1 MKKHLFLSLILFITF
16 FVKSLAQ
23 ENLKSPSEFLGYTL
37 GSKFTAHHLVVDY
50 YKYLASKSKNIKLQ
64 FYGKT
69 NEGRE
74 LFVAFIG
81 NDEDI
86 NHLEDIRKNNL
97 RLAGIVSGSGS
108 LQQSTI
114 VWLSYNVHGNEAVS
128 TEASLQTVYT
138 LLNPADAK
146 NKEWL
151 KNTLVVIDPCL
162 NPDGRERYVNFYNPL
177 SSLNPDPKSFTREH
191 REPWPGGRANH
202 YYFDLNRDWAWQ
214 TQIETQQRLTLYN
227 QWLPQVHVDFH
238 EQGYNEPYYFAPAAA
253 PFHEVI
259 TKWQKDFQTIV
270 GNNNAKYFD
279 QNGWLYFT
287 KERFDLL
294 YPSYGDTYPIY
305 NGSIGMTFEQGGIG
319 AGLAIITNN
328 GDTLTLK
335 DRIDHHFTTGIST
348 IEVASKN
355 AQQLNNEFK
364 KFFTESKTS
373 PDGKYK
379 SYVVKADNDINAKK
393 LADLLKRNGIEV
405 SYGLNKQSKGYNY
418 FTDKI
423 ENFNISP
430 EDMIVNAYQPK
441 SVLLKVLMEPKTAL
455 VDSNTYDIT
464 AWALP
469 YAYGLK
475 TYALTE
481 NLHGTQQ
488 NSPLKT
494 TINSIEKIPY
504 AWAVNWN
511 SLNSVKFL
519 TALLNNKFKVKF
531 SETPFR
537 AMGKKFN
544 AGTLIISANGN
555 NNIPKL
561 SNVLSELA
569 NNADV
574 ELTAIN
580 SGMVEEGADFGSSN
594 IRFIHQPKVALLAGN
609 EVNSLNF
616 GEVWHFFEQQ
626 INYPLSII
634 NTTDLNRVQW
644 KDIDVLIVA
653 DGEYD
658 NLDSEAIQNWIKAGG
673 KIIAMGGA
681 VKSYAN
687 KKEFSLK
694 AIDAAEDTLKI
705 DKYKNIKPY
714 ADRERTALSDNI
726 PGSIYKIDLDNTH
739 PLAFGYPN
747 FYYSLKLDSY
757 IYEYLPNG
765 WNVGTVKKN
774 NYVGGF
780 VGTTIKKKLKDGLLF
795 GVEEYGKG
803 ELIYLADDLLF
814 RSFWENGKLM
824 FSNAI
829 FMVGQ

>member
-1 MKKHLFLSLILFITF
+1 MKKHFLVTIILFITF
-16 FVKSLAQ
+16 FIKGIAQ
-23 ENLKSPSEFLGYTL
+23 EKLKTPSEFLGYTL

-86 NHLEDIRKNNL
+86 NRLDEIRKNNL

-319 AGLAIITNN
+319 AGLSVITNS

-335 DRIDHHFTTGIST
+335 DRIDHHYTTGIST
-348 IEVASKN
+348 IEVASEN
-355 AQQLNNEFK
+355 AQQLNTEFK
-364 KFFTESKTS
+364 KFFSDSKTS
-373 PDGKYK
+373 PDSKYK
-379 SYVVKADNDINAKK
+379 TYVVKAENNINLKK
-393 LADLLKRNGIEV
+393 LADLLNRNGIV
-405 SYGLNKQSKGYNY
+405 LSYGLNKPSKGYNY

-423 ENFNISP
+423 ENFNINP
-430 EDMIVNAYQPK
+430 EDMILSSYQSK
-441 SVLLKVLMEPKTAL
+441 SVLLKVLMEPKTTL

-687 KKEFSLK
+687 KKGFSLK

-705 DKYKNIKPY
+705 DMYKNIKPY
-714 ADRERTALSDNI
+714 ADRERTALSENI

-739 PLAFGYPN
+739 PLAFGYPS

>member
-1 MKKHLFLSLILFITF
+1 MKKHFLVTIILFITF
-16 FVKSLAQ
+16 FTKGIAQ
-23 ENLKSPSEFLGYTL
+23 EKLKTPSEFLGYAL
-37 GSKFTAHHLVVDY
+37 GSKFTSHHLVVDY
-50 YKYLASKSKNIKLQ
+50 YKYLASQSKNIKLQ

-86 NHLEDIRKNNL
+86 NRLDEIRENNL

-108 LQQSTI
+108 LKQSTI

-430 EDMIVNAYQPK
+430 EDMIVSAYQPK

-475 TYALTE
+475 TYALSE

-555 NNIPKL
+555 KNIPKL

-687 KKEFSLK
+687 KKGFSLK

-705 DKYKNIKPY
+705 DMYKNIKPY
-714 ADRERTALSDNI
+714 ADRERTALSENI

-739 PLAFGYPN
+739 PLAFGYPS